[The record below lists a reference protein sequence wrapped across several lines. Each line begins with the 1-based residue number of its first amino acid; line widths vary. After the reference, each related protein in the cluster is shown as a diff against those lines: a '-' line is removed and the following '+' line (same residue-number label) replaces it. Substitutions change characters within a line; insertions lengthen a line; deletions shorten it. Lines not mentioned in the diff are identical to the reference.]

1 VAAALLTGTTRYRL
15 HMVLVGMHVFYRE
28 DSEFSL
34 AVIAD
39 NLLAVKDKILKC
51 MDKDYKYLRTTAKLN
66 L

>member
-1 VAAALLTGTTRYRL
+1 
-15 HMVLVGMHVFYRE
+15 MVLVGMHVFYRE